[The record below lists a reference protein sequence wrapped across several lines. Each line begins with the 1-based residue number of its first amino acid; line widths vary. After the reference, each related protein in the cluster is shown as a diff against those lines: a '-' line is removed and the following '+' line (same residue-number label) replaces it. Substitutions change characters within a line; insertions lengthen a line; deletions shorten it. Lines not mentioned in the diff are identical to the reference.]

1 MLKSTNHSGKGVES
15 SGESFQ
21 RKIERVIELLC
32 SGKPLILERFQV
44 VGSATTTSNYRNQS
58 LGERHIDA
66 NQ

>member
-15 SGESFQ
+15 WGESFQ
-21 RKIERVIELLC
+21 RNIEKVLELLC

-58 LGERHIDA
+58 LGERHSDA